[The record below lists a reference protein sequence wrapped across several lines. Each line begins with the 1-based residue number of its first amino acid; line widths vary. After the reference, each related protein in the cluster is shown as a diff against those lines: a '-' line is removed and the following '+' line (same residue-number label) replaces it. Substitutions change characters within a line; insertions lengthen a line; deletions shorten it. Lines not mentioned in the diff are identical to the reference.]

1 MKWDM
6 RCNRSYVLKVTK
18 FKSYFIYCL
27 SFKLSSRKKRQF
39 FFQHWGFSRQ
49 CIIKR
54 KKNKIWGDKSS
65 LLATLSSVC
74 CVNFYLLMTCEKK
87 ETCYI
92 HFTVIFIERCL
103 YLLLM
108 AYIDLENLSSLTCEK
123 NYISLFFIL
132 L

>member
-1 MKWDM
+1 
-6 RCNRSYVLKVTK
+6 
-18 FKSYFIYCL
+18 
-27 SFKLSSRKKRQF
+27 
-39 FFQHWGFSRQ
+39 
-49 CIIKR
+49 
-54 KKNKIWGDKSS
+54 
-65 LLATLSSVC
+65 
-74 CVNFYLLMTCEKK
+74 MTCEKK

-132 L
+132 LQIFFRSVIYDIYDRYELLCVSS